1 VDAAAIVSILD
12 AKEEERLVDVALTV
26 FIDAANDA
34 LFAFTVLV
42 KLLIAVAAEELFV
55 VIVPL
60 IFVIDELNE
69 EDAE

>member
-1 VDAAAIVSILD
+1 MDAAAIVSILD